1 MTEQVAAVQ
10 RMQDFI
16 AAHLDEEI
24 TLADLARAAMFSP
37 WYSYRLFKS
46 LTGLTV
52 SDYIRRLRLARSALK
67 LSIKP
72 ISMCEP
78 AIAVG

>member
-24 TLADLARAAMFSP
+24 TLADLARRCF
-37 WYSYRLFKS
+37 RRGI
-46 LTGLTV
+46 LTG
-52 SDYIRRLRLARSALK
+52 SSKA
-67 LSIKP
+67 
-72 ISMCEP
+72 
-78 AIAVG
+78 